1 MITLGMIDQVRER
14 VNVSFKEA
22 KDALEAT
29 GGDPLEAII
38 LLETKKQH
46 KGIADNMTDMGNEI
60 VETLKNLVK
69 KGNLTRITLEK
80 EGKSAVDIP
89 IVAGALGAVFFTPAT
104 VAAILASLVAGYQ
117 LKIVKDDGSIIDIK
131 DMTEDTIQTVKTRVD
146 EIKTRLSKA
155 KEEGEAEVNEE
166 GRNPGEEGEF
176 YGQEGEILGQ
186 EEGIEVEIQ
195 ETDPDKRGY

>member
-38 LLETKKQH
+38 MLESKKQH
-46 KGIADNMTDMGNEI
+46 KNIGDNVTEMGNEI
-60 VETLKNLVK
+60 METLKSLVK

-117 LKIVKDDGSIIDIK
+117 LKIVKDDGSVIDIK
-131 DMTEDTIQTVKTRVD
+131 DMTEDTLQNVKNRVD
-146 EIKTRLSKA
+146 EIKTRLSKT
-155 KEEGEAEVNEE
+155 KEEEEGETLSE
-166 GRNPGEEGEF
+166 
-176 YGQEGEILGQ
+176 
-186 EEGIEVEIQ
+186 EEGIEVEIK
-195 ETDPDKRGY
+195 ESESDPNKTDY

>member
-1 MITLGMIDQVRER
+1 MITLEMIDEVRKR
-14 VNVSFKEA
+14 ADVSYKEA
-22 KDALEAT
+22 KDALEAV
-29 GGDPLEAII
+29 GGDPVEAII
-38 LLETKKQH
+38 FLESKKG
-46 KGIADNMTDMGNEI
+46 KGIGDNMTEMGNEI
-60 VETLKNLVK
+60 IDTLKNLVK

-155 KEEGEAEVNEE
+155 KEEDEALSEEE
-166 GRNPGEEGEF
+166 GV
-176 YGQEGEILGQ
+176 
-186 EEGIEVEIQ
+186 EVEIK
-195 ETDPDKRGY
+195 ESGSDADENRDPY

>member
-38 LLETKKQH
+38 MLESKKN
-46 KGIADNMTDMGNEI
+46 KGIGDNMTEMGNEI
-60 VETLKNLVK
+60 LETLKGLVK

-117 LKIVKDDGSIIDIK
+117 LKIVKDDGSVIDIK
-131 DMTEDTIQTVKTRVD
+131 DMTEDTIQSVKTRVE
-146 EIKTRLSKA
+146 EIKTRLNKT
-155 KEEGEAEVNEE
+155 KEEEEGEALSE
-166 GRNPGEEGEF
+166 
-176 YGQEGEILGQ
+176 
-186 EEGIEVEIQ
+186 EEGIHVEIK
-195 ETDPDKRGY
+195 ESDSENPDH

>member
-1 MITLGMIDQVRER
+1 MITLEMIDEVRKR
-14 VNVSFKEA
+14 ADVSYKEA
-22 KDALEAT
+22 KDALEAV
-29 GGDPLEAII
+29 GGDPVEAII
-38 LLETKKQH
+38 LLESKKH
-46 KGIADNMTDMGNEI
+46 KGIGDNVTEMGNEI
-60 VETLKNLVK
+60 LETLKSLVK

-146 EIKTRLSKA
+146 EIKTRLSKS
-155 KEEGEAEVNEE
+155 KDEEEGEALSE
-166 GRNPGEEGEF
+166 
-176 YGQEGEILGQ
+176 
-186 EEGIEVEIQ
+186 EEGIQVEIKDS
-195 ETDPDKRGY
+195 EEKPEEGNDPY

>member
-1 MITLGMIDQVRER
+1 MITLEMIDQVRAR
-14 VNVSFKEA
+14 ADVSYKEA
-22 KDALEAT
+22 KEALEAA
-29 GGDPLEAII
+29 GGDPVEAII
-38 LLETKKQH
+38 LLEARKP
-46 KGIADNMTDMGNEI
+46 KGMADNVTEMGNEI
-60 VETLKNLVK
+60 LETLKGLIK

-146 EIKTRLSKA
+146 EIKARLSKT
-155 KEEGEAEVNEE
+155 KDEEEGETLSE
-166 GRNPGEEGEF
+166 
-176 YGQEGEILGQ
+176 
-186 EEGIEVEIQ
+186 EEGIEVEIK
-195 ETDPDKRGY
+195 ESDSDHSDH

>member
-38 LLETKKQH
+38 MLESKKG
-46 KGIADNMTDMGNEI
+46 KGIGDNVTEMGNEI
-60 VETLKNLVK
+60 LDTLKGLIK

-117 LKIVKDDGSIIDIK
+117 LKIVKDDGSVIDIK
-131 DMTEDTIQTVKTRVD
+131 DMTEDTIQTVKTRVE
-146 EIKTRLSKA
+146 EIKTRLSKS
-155 KEEGEAEVNEE
+155 KEEEEGEALSE
-166 GRNPGEEGEF
+166 
-176 YGQEGEILGQ
+176 
-186 EEGIEVEIQ
+186 EEGIHVEIKESDSENSEKQ
-195 ETDPDKRGY
+195 GY